1 MSNYY
6 DKYIK
11 YKNKYL
17 EIKNKQNEFKQNES
31 KQNES
36 KQNELNQN
44 GGLIENNISNTYD
57 LFLNYISPH
66 HKFLINNPNILYNNQ
81 ERNKYLLS
89 TYIENEINEL

>member
-1 MSNYY
+1 MSNFY

-17 EIKNKQNEFKQNES
+17 EIKNKQNELKQA
-31 KQNES
+31 
-36 KQNELNQN
+36 ELKQN
-44 GGLIENNISNTYD
+44 GGILENNTYD